1 LREARSA
8 MPLTLDIAQALR
20 FLDALDPD
28 GRHTLASEA
37 PFGGAGG
44 GPRWE
49 EGGTYEHGMRP
60 ALIKGIQERQ
70 QRGSNVYYGVNRP
83 CPTWQQKGQR
93 GKCNVEDIIAIRALA
108 FDVDIIKRPFNN
120 ALLVNFID
128 REFLGVLRPSFVI
141 NTGGGFHL
149 IYILH
154 QPHNVALFRPAV
166 SNDQETANNQAE
178 YDRRNITMLSQDFEL
193 LLRQK
198 VPAELREHIKIDN
211 MSNVDRVMRLPGT
224 INYPKREKIDRGQ
237 VPALAHIAVDYQC
250 KCNMAEL
257 RKKVP
262 CVTVAPSSNV
272 HKLPFV
278 QRPNSKWPP
287 YRKALDCCEF
297 IRDHELADF
306 NAIYVL
312 EVMLPLIGAWLDEE
326 LTVEEA
332 EECFLEAVSGGARY
346 GMPGRGLG
354 YFKRQFRSHL
364 GSRPGKHRHLGNL
377 INFCKEHGYVP
388 PWIDEVSWD
397 SDFQRQKE
405 DLSKPTAV
413 SVDVKKLFGEM

>member
-1 LREARSA
+1 MEGLVH
-8 MPLTLDIAQALR
+8 MTLQPDIEQALY
-20 FLDALDPD
+20 FLDMLRPE

-49 EGGTYEHGMRP
+49 SGATYEHEQRP
-60 ALIKGIQERQ
+60 LLVKDIEARQ
-70 QRGSNVYYGVNRP
+70 ARGSNVYYSVNHP
-83 CPTWQQKGQR
+83 CPVTEQKGQR
-93 GKCNVEDIIAIRALA
+93 GKCNVEDIITINALA
-108 FDVDIIKRPFNN
+108 FDIDIIKRPFDS
-120 ALLVNFID
+120 ALLVEFID
-128 REFLGVLRPSFVI
+128 REFLGVLRPSLLI

-154 QPHNVALFRPAV
+154 QPHNVALFRPAIGD
-166 SNDQETANNQAE
+166 DQEHANNQAKD
-178 YDRRNITMLSQDFEL
+178 DRKNITILAQDFEI

-198 VPAELREHIKIDN
+198 VPSSLKEYIKIDN

-224 INYPKREKIDRGQ
+224 INYPKAEKIAKGQ
-237 VPALAHIAVDYQC
+237 APALAHIAIDYHC
-250 KCNMAEL
+250 KCDMFEL

-262 CVTVAPSSNV
+262 RVIVAPPSNV

-278 QRPNSKWPP
+278 QRSNSKWPP

-306 NAIYVL
+306 NEIYVKK
-312 EVMLPLIGAWLDEE
+312 VMLPLIGAWLDEE

-364 GSRPGKHRHLGNL
+364 GSRRNDHAHLGTL
-377 INFCKEHGYVP
+377 IAFCKEHGYFL
-388 PWIDEVSWD
+388 PWKDEVSWED
-397 SDFQRQKE
+397 EFLRQKE
-405 DLSKPTAV
+405 DLSKPTVV
-413 SVDVKKLFGEM
+413 SFDVRKLIGEL